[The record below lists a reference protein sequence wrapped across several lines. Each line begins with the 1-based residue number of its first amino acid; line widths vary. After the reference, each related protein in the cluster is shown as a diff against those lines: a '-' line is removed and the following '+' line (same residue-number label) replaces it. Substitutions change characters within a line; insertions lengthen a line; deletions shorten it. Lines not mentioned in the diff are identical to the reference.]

1 MFETF
6 DSKKSRYAPVG
17 VVSSLPGELIDSIWY
32 IIDLDLK
39 GLIPLDNILSFDLIN
54 NDGRVTMHFSQEG
67 SSVEMGI
74 DLPFGY
80 SNDFPQEVYAY
91 DTQPSD
97 DPFAARD
104 PATLISETTFLKG
117 CLFFLNFLFKTLAFR
132 KFYGNINQKIY

>member
-6 DSKKSRYAPVG
+6 DSKKSRYASVG
-17 VVSSLPGELIDSIWY
+17 VVSSLPGELSDSIWY

-91 DTQPSD
+91 DDGSRQTILLPHEIRQ
-97 DPFAARD
+97 R
-104 PATLISETTFLKG
+104 
-117 CLFFLNFLFKTLAFR
+117 
-132 KFYGNINQKIY
+132 